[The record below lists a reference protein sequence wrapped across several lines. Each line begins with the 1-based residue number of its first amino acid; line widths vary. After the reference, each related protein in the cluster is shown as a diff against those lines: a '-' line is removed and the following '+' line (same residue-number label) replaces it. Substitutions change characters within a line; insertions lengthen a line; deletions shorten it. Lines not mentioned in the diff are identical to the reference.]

1 VNAVRCWTQ
10 GKAEWREEAK
20 SGAGDEWIYQR
31 EYVFMF
37 WIDKRE
43 KFSGVET
50 LGSRESRGRM
60 SGLSAR
66 VWEKIKKTGD

>member
-1 VNAVRCWTQ
+1 
-10 GKAEWREEAK
+10 
-20 SGAGDEWIYQR
+20 
-31 EYVFMF
+31 MF